1 MRKPWESVLL
11 VVIVCLAGCG
21 KHPLPL
27 PTTYTVHGKVTH
39 KDGTVVDAGTVQF
52 QSNVDTSVTTCGAI
66 GKDGTYSLTT
76 MRDGLESV
84 GAVAGSNRVFITT
97 IRHQQGR
104 DLPFSAL
111 SPSPYDVKPRDNE
124 FNVVVDIDGTVAEAA
139 SRNDGR

>member
-1 MRKPWESVLL
+1 MPIKV
-11 VVIVCLAGCG
+11 AGPYRG
-21 KHPLPL
+21 AIG
-27 PTTYTVHGKVTH
+27 YTVLCFLLPYIEQASL
-39 KDGTVVDAGTVQF
+39 DIGTVQF

-84 GAVAGSNRVFITT
+84 GAVAGSNRVFVTT

-111 SPSPYDVKPRDNE
+111 SPSPYDVKPHDNE
-124 FNVVVDIDGTVAEAA
+124 FNVVVDVDGIAAEAA
-139 SRNDGR
+139 PR